1 MPEPVTTTSLF
12 LSPKWLKPLW
22 ENLEKI
28 WSARDREI
36 QHVLKD
42 FGDPRQLARY
52 YIEPDC
58 QQINPANRHED
69 SDPFPD
75 VKSAAFKTINGFL
88 AGEFAVSGADRN
100 VMFVLS
106 DAGMGKSSLLV
117 MLKLAQLLQFWP
129 TKIHCELLKLGADTL
144 DRIQA
149 VPAPGDTVLLLDA
162 LDEDRTAWGNI
173 RPRLLELLTATKHFR
188 RVILSCRTQFFP
200 ETELDTFRVQV
211 RVKVDGFSCPMIFLS
226 LFNEEQVEKY
236 LDKRYPAR
244 WLHWFTENTKKLKAR
259 ELVTRMRDLSGRPML
274 LAHIE
279 DLVDSKL
286 LVGEWGE
293 YQVYQAL
300 TEAWLEREQ
309 RKLAEQE
316 ISGVTTKALRTACWA
331 AAEHLQRKGERTLS
345 EKDLNLLIARHEAVG
360 HLSKLHFGGRS
371 LLNRNADGH
380 YRFAH
385 FSIQE
390 FLVAQKILED
400 ARELERVG
408 VPETAT
414 EKVIRFVLDGRAG
427 VCRGKPLT
435 LRGLNLR
442 RFDLR
447 GADLQGADLSLVKLS
462 GADLSGANLS
472 QAVLTNADLTNV
484 DLTNADL
491 TKANLSGVKTAGA
504 RFENVKA
511 EGAVLT
517 TPVAGLPFS
526 FPIRGA
532 GKTIP
537 LEMVWIPAGKFE
549 MGSADS
555 DQDDERPVHQ
565 VRISSG
571 FWLGKYPV
579 TQEQYAA
586 VIGKNPSHFTASGG
600 MAPVEQVNWAEA
612 VEFCRRLGPLSGEQG
627 AADAVV
633 ARLPTEAEWE
643 YACRAA
649 RPGAYCFGDAEAQ
662 LGDYAWYGKNS
673 GGQTHP
679 VGQKKPNA
687 WGLYDMHGNV
697 WEWCRDAWDA
707 EAYQKRRAG
716 VENPE
721 TLAAGGERPPRVVRG
736 GSWGSE
742 AWVCRSA
749 VRFGRDADDRYR
761 IYGFRVCLA
770 RGPAASSPASKT
782 GSA

>member
-22 ENLEKI
+22 ENLKKI
-28 WSARDREI
+28 WNARDREI
-36 QHVLKD
+36 QQVLKD

-75 VKSAAFKTINGFL
+75 VKSAVFKTINGFL

-144 DRIQA
+144 DRIKA

-173 RPRLLELLTATKHFR
+173 RPRLLELLAATKHFR

-309 RKLAEQE
+309 RKLAEQGKGG
-316 ISGVTTKALRTACWA
+316 ITTKALRTACWA
-331 AAEHLQRKGERTLS
+331 VAEHLQRKGERTLS
-345 EKDLNLLIARHEAVG
+345 ERDLNLLIAQHEAVG

-380 YRFAH
+380 YRFSH

-390 FLVAQKILED
+390 FLVAQKLLED
-400 ARELERVG
+400 AREQERVV

-414 EKVIRFVLDGRAG
+414 EKVIRFVFDGRAG

-447 GADLQGADLSLVKLS
+447 GAELPGADLAFAKL
-462 GADLSGANLS
+462 AGANLS
-472 QAVLTNADLTNV
+472 AANLANADLTNADLTN
-484 DLTNADL
+484 ADL
-491 TKANLSGVKTAGA
+491 SKANLSGAKADGA

-511 EGAVLT
+511 EGLVLT

-526 FPIRGA
+526 FPLRGA
-532 GKTIP
+532 AKAV
-537 LEMVWIPAGKFE
+537 LMEMVWIPAGEFQ
-549 MGSADS
+549 MGSATGGEDR
-555 DQDDERPVHQ
+555 ERPVHR
-565 VRISSG
+565 VTISHG
-571 FWLGKYPV
+571 FWLAKYPV
-579 TQEQYAA
+579 TNAEYQKYLEANREAKKPEYWDNSQL
-586 VIGKNPSHFTASGG
+586 NDPRQ
-600 MAPVEQVNWAEA
+600 PVVGVSWHEAQAFCAWAG
-612 VEFCRRLGPLSGEQG
+612 C
-627 AADAVV
+627 
-633 ARLPTEAEWE
+633 RLPTEAEWE
-643 YACRAA
+643 YACRAGT
-649 RPGAYCFGDAEAQ
+649 RTQYSFGDDEG
-662 LGDYAWYGKNS
+662 LLKDYAWYSGNS
-673 GGQTHP
+673 GGKTHA
-679 VGQKKPNA
+679 VGEKKPNP

-697 WEWCRDAWDA
+697 WEWCQDSPRTY
-707 EAYQKRRAG
+707 EAKAVIDPVGPENGRARVLRGGCWLYYGRRA
-716 VENPE
+716 
-721 TLAAGGERPPRVVRG
+721 
-736 GSWGSE
+736 
-742 AWVCRSA
+742 RSA
-749 VRFGRDADDRYR
+749 IRNGLAPGLGSDNF
-761 IYGFRVCLA
+761 GFRPC
-770 RGPAASSPASKT
+770 PSSISPASQGGKAEAEQ
-782 GSA
+782 GPEDGG